1 MRGFPI
7 CLLNNDCERS
17 KLSCTSSNYLWWWVV
32 VGGGE
37 RKCMGKL
44 ILLLIKGIHLL
55 EGGDP

>member
-1 MRGFPI
+1 MI
-7 CLLNNDCERS
+7 VKD
-17 KLSCTSSNYLWWWVV
+17 LSFHVPPLIIYGGGWVV
-32 VGGGE
+32 VGGE